1 MKQKIYWTYRAKRLT
16 GSLRLEWQSLNWV
29 YHPSFF
35 LKWQFQ
41 DYEEAWLTK
50 IIDGDQSIPENRYD
64 KPLAPWIISL
74 SRLIIWEYENTVIT
88 KEDYENSIKAVW
100 AEFQI
105 KTFAT
110 PQETI
115 DWIYDNT
122 NLLLKEW
129 TTNTFV
135 IHEECENIMWEVV
148 EAKYLTID

>member
-16 GSLRLEWQSLNWV
+16 RSLRLNWQSLNWI

-35 LKWQFQ
+35 LQWQFQ

-50 IIDGDQSIPENRYD
+50 VTDWDQLIPND
-64 KPLAPWIISL
+64 KYTKELVPWVKSL
-74 SRLIIWEYENTVIT
+74 SRLIIWEFEDTAIA

-105 KTFAT
+105 KTFL
-110 PQETI
+110 TI
-115 DWIYDNT
+115 DEVITWIKDNT

-135 IHEECENIMWEVV
+135 INEEYESMWEIIP
-148 EAKYLTID
+148 AKYLIID